1 MINLLTFDFES
12 EVHNFENDKKEY
24 KSPFEVSDLHH
35 MIPILAALPIVR
47 NESGKISTSEIMQK
61 VKGMEFIDTING
73 KMNARNFSSMMHYTY
88 IVPRSK
94 FIGNQC
100 KEPKL
105 AQLTPLPL
113 YAQKLHNNISYG
125 QWDVFDP
132 NFRWVLNTYLEP
144 ILNFQTTSL
153 ILDSNDIMVN
163 RKRVL
168 AYGPK
173 AKKAGQMGSLTQYNC
188 KLSDIMIEGELLE
201 AKKEYIQFDKVVIQ
215 MLLQLWLANASVRD
229 VDSMILDPFNI
240 ENIPRAIDEE
250 IKKVS
255 VTREKFGFV

>member
-12 EVHNFENDKKEY
+12 EVHKFENDKKEY

-113 YAQKLHNNISYG
+113 YAQKLHNNVSYG

-132 NFRWVLNTYLEP
+132 SFKWVLNFYLEP
-144 ILNFQTTSL
+144 ILKFKTASL
-153 ILDSNDIMVN
+153 ILDNNDIMVN
-163 RKRVL
+163 RKRALVF
-168 AYGPK
+168 GPN
-173 AKKAGQMGSLTQYNC
+173 AKKAGQMGSLTQYRTNI
-188 KLSDIMIEGELLE
+188 SSIVIDSEEGT
-201 AKKEYIQFDKVVIQ
+201 KENIQFDGVVIQ